1 MVKQGTFLV
10 THADDD
16 SAVLKD
22 TADGQVHTL
31 ATNPSLDA
39 SAGSVGDESADEEAL
54 AAGDAIEATIAPEP
68 PLEVAWELREVESRR
83 SLTVRRS
90 SEPPTTQEREV
101 GRPHQGRLVVEDVR
115 DRVLD
120 LPRWYGEHV
129 DLADPRSL
137 TTGEIAAEQDE
148 GDLTRRERAG
158 VGEIHV
164 LTVPPGEAENAVAD
178 VLDDEA
184 TLVRAADLG
193 VKRVEVRSDDES
205 VVSVRYMP

>member
-1 MVKQGTFLV
+1 MTTVATRAVGGPESLNRSAAEGDGMAKQGTFLV
-10 THADDD
+10 THVDDD

-39 SAGSVGDESADEEAL
+39 SAGSVGDESADGEAL

-83 SLTVRRS
+83 SLTVGRS
-90 SEPPTTQEREV
+90 SEPPTTQER
-101 GRPHQGRLVVEDVR
+101 
-115 DRVLD
+115 
-120 LPRWYGEHV
+120 
-129 DLADPRSL
+129 
-137 TTGEIAAEQDE
+137 EIAAEQDE

-158 VGEIHV
+158 IGEIHV
-164 LTVPPGEAENAVAD
+164 LTVPPREVENAVAD

-193 VKRVEVRSDDES
+193 VERVEVRSDDEG

>member
-1 MVKQGTFLV
+1 MAKQGTFLV

-31 ATNPSLDA
+31 ATNPTLDA
-39 SAGSVGDESADEEAL
+39 DSDLAGDGSEGGGAL
-54 AAGDAIEATIAPEP
+54 SPDDAIEATIAPEP
-68 PLEVAWELREVESRR
+68 PLDVAWELREIRDRR
-83 SLTVRRS
+83 SLTTERS
-90 SEPPTTQEREV
+90 SEPPTTQERE
-101 GRPHQGRLVVEDVR
+101 
-115 DRVLD
+115 
-120 LPRWYGEHV
+120 
-129 DLADPRSL
+129 
-137 TTGEIAAEQDE
+137 IAAGQNE

-158 VGEIHV
+158 IGEIHV
-164 LTVPPGEAENAVAD
+164 LTVPPKEVEDAIAD

-193 VKRVEVRSDDES
+193 VERVEVRADTEDG

>member
-1 MVKQGTFLV
+1 MAKQGTFLV

-83 SLTVRRS
+83 SLTVGRS
-90 SEPPTTQEREV
+90 SEPPTTQER
-101 GRPHQGRLVVEDVR
+101 
-115 DRVLD
+115 
-120 LPRWYGEHV
+120 
-129 DLADPRSL
+129 
-137 TTGEIAAEQDE
+137 EIAAEQDE

-158 VGEIHV
+158 IGEIHV
-164 LTVPPGEAENAVAD
+164 LTVPPGEVENAVAD

-193 VKRVEVRSDDES
+193 VERVEVRSDDEG
-205 VVSVRYMP
+205 VVSVRYIP